1 VEPGGTEPD
10 DAARLKRL
18 FDEHA
23 GRLYAYCLRR
33 GDRADAEEIVAETF
47 LVAWRRIDQVP
58 AEPLPWLFRVAGNT
72 IANRRRGD
80 RRRADFMNT
89 MRAVEGSRSRLA
101 DPADEVATRFSVLQI
116 LDRLPPAE
124 REALMLTAWDG
135 LDVREGAIAAGC
147 SRATFSVRLHRAR
160 RRVMKELEAT
170 RHSYGEAPT
179 AEHVEIR
186 DAKEVG

>member
-1 VEPGGTEPD
+1 VEPAGAKHD
-10 DAARLKRL
+10 DAARLKQL
-18 FDEHA
+18 FDDHA

-33 GDRADAEEIVAETF
+33 GTGHDTEEIVAETF
-47 LVAWRRIDQVP
+47 LIAWRRIEVVP
-58 AEPLPWLFRVAGNT
+58 TEPLPWLFKVAGNL

-80 RRRADFMNT
+80 RRREAFLTT
-89 MRAVEGSRSRLA
+89 METVERSRPALV

-135 LDVREGAIAAGC
+135 LDVREGAMAAGC

-160 RRVMKELEAT
+160 RRVMKELDAT
-170 RHSYGEAPT
+170 RHSIDEAPSAGHLEIGEA
-179 AEHVEIR
+179 R
-186 DAKEVG
+186 

>member
-1 VEPGGTEPD
+1 MEPAGTRPD
-10 DAARLKRL
+10 DAARLKQL
-18 FDEHA
+18 FDDHA

-33 GDRADAEEIVAETF
+33 AGDDAEELVAETF
-47 LVAWRRIDQVP
+47 LVAWRRIDVVP
-58 AEPLPWLFRVAGNT
+58 AEPLPWLFNVAGKL

-80 RRRADFMNT
+80 RRREAFLTT
-89 MRAVEGSRSRLA
+89 MKAVQRSRTVAAA
-101 DPADEVATRFSVLQI
+101 DPADEVATRFTVLQI

-135 LDVREGAIAAGC
+135 LDVREGAKAAGC

-170 RHSYGEAPT
+170 RHPLGEAPD
-179 AEHVEIR
+179 AGHMEIGEAR
-186 DAKEVG
+186 